1 MLFYYIRHG
10 EPLGVPDYSLTPLG
24 REQAKAL
31 AKRLCLF
38 GIDRVFASPT
48 LRTMQTA
55 QPICDLLGKEI
66 TPCDWADEGIVW
78 NEFTVPHPKYEHTW
92 AFFDPKYL
100 EIFSSPEVRAL
111 GECWYEHPELAGLN
125 FKAGVER
132 VNAAVDEFFLSLG
145 FRHDRENARY
155 EVVGEHL
162 NRDRVALFAHQGFGM
177 LFFSSLLDIPYHL
190 DREYTYYVPATLWAE
205 PSPRGFV
212 LVPFGGANKKH
223 TALITSLGETDDYEK
238 LKPVLALINE
248 PLTLTEEMMAL
259 VRFLV
264 DRTLCSF
271 GDAVRRLIPA
281 DAFARADEYYSL
293 RETHALPTSAGG
305 LNEKSAKIVDFL
317 SARSAVR
324 AERIEKEFGAAA
336 CDKICHG
343 NALRLF
349 KEVIG

>member
-31 AKRLCLF
+31 AKRLCLY

-66 TPCDWADEGIVW
+66 TTCDWADEGIVW

-111 GECWYEHPELAGLN
+111 GEKWYEHPELAGLN

-177 LFFSSLLDIPYHL
+177 SFFSSMLDIPYPMFCTHF
-190 DREYTYYVPATLWAE
+190 DFSHSSMSVINFE
-205 PSPRGFV
+205 PRGKYVYPHV
-212 LVPFGGANKKH
+212 LQTANDSH
-223 TALITSLGETDDYEK
+223 LYREGIITGYHNSIK
-238 LKPVLALINE
+238 
-248 PLTLTEEMMAL
+248 
-259 VRFLV
+259 F
-264 DRTLCSF
+264 
-271 GDAVRRLIPA
+271 
-281 DAFARADEYYSL
+281 
-293 RETHALPTSAGG
+293 
-305 LNEKSAKIVDFL
+305 
-317 SARSAVR
+317 
-324 AERIEKEFGAAA
+324 
-336 CDKICHG
+336 
-343 NALRLF
+343 
-349 KEVIG
+349 

>member
-66 TPCDWADEGIVW
+66 TTCDWADEGIVW

-92 AFFDPKYL
+92 AFYDPKYL

-111 GECWYEHPELAGLN
+111 GERWYEHPELSGLN

-177 LFFSSLLDIPYHL
+177 SFFSSMLDIPYPMFCTHF
-190 DREYTYYVPATLWAE
+190 DFSHSSMSVINFE
-205 PSPRGFV
+205 PRGKYVYPHV
-212 LVPFGGANKKH
+212 LQTANDSH
-223 TALITSLGETDDYEK
+223 LYREGIITGYHNSIK
-238 LKPVLALINE
+238 
-248 PLTLTEEMMAL
+248 
-259 VRFLV
+259 F
-264 DRTLCSF
+264 
-271 GDAVRRLIPA
+271 
-281 DAFARADEYYSL
+281 
-293 RETHALPTSAGG
+293 
-305 LNEKSAKIVDFL
+305 
-317 SARSAVR
+317 
-324 AERIEKEFGAAA
+324 
-336 CDKICHG
+336 
-343 NALRLF
+343 
-349 KEVIG
+349 

>member
-10 EPLGVPDYSLTPLG
+10 EPLGVPDHSLTPLG

-92 AFFDPKYL
+92 AFFDPHYL

-111 GECWYEHPELAGLN
+111 GERWYEHPELAGLN

-177 LFFSSLLDIPYHL
+177 SFFSSMLDIPYPMFCTHF
-190 DREYTYYVPATLWAE
+190 DFSHSSMSVINFE
-205 PSPRGFV
+205 PRGKYVYPHV
-212 LVPFGGANKKH
+212 LQAANDSH
-223 TALITSLGETDDYEK
+223 LYREGI
-238 LKPVLALINE
+238 
-248 PLTLTEEMMAL
+248 LTGYNH
-259 VRFLV
+259 FIH
-264 DRTLCSF
+264 F
-271 GDAVRRLIPA
+271 
-281 DAFARADEYYSL
+281 
-293 RETHALPTSAGG
+293 
-305 LNEKSAKIVDFL
+305 
-317 SARSAVR
+317 
-324 AERIEKEFGAAA
+324 
-336 CDKICHG
+336 
-343 NALRLF
+343 
-349 KEVIG
+349 

>member
-38 GIDRVFASPT
+38 GIDRVFTSPT

-55 QPICDLLGKEI
+55 QPICDLLRKEI
-66 TPCDWADEGIVW
+66 TTCDWADEGIVW

-92 AFFDPKYL
+92 AFFDSKYL

-111 GECWYEHPELAGLN
+111 GERWYEHPDLAGLN

-177 LFFSSLLDIPYHL
+177 SFFSSMLDIPYPMFCTHF
-190 DREYTYYVPATLWAE
+190 DFSHSSMSVVNFE
-205 PSPRGFV
+205 PRGKYVYPHV
-212 LVPFGGANKKH
+212 LQTANDSH
-223 TALITSLGETDDYEK
+223 LYREGIITGYHNSIK
-238 LKPVLALINE
+238 
-248 PLTLTEEMMAL
+248 
-259 VRFLV
+259 F
-264 DRTLCSF
+264 
-271 GDAVRRLIPA
+271 
-281 DAFARADEYYSL
+281 
-293 RETHALPTSAGG
+293 
-305 LNEKSAKIVDFL
+305 
-317 SARSAVR
+317 
-324 AERIEKEFGAAA
+324 
-336 CDKICHG
+336 
-343 NALRLF
+343 
-349 KEVIG
+349 

>member
-1 MLFYYIRHG
+1 MLLYYIRHG
-10 EPLGVPDYSLTPLG
+10 EPLGVPDHSLTPLG

-31 AKRLCLF
+31 SKRLCLF

-92 AFFDPKYL
+92 AFFDPHYL

-111 GECWYEHPELAGLN
+111 GERWYEHPELAGLN

-177 LFFSSLLDIPYHL
+177 SFFSSMLDIPYPMFCTHF
-190 DREYTYYVPATLWAE
+190 DFSHSSMSVINFE
-205 PSPRGFV
+205 PRGKYVYPHV
-212 LVPFGGANKKH
+212 LQTANDSH
-223 TALITSLGETDDYEK
+223 LY
-238 LKPVLALINE
+238 
-248 PLTLTEEMMAL
+248 
-259 VRFLV
+259 
-264 DRTLCSF
+264 
-271 GDAVRRLIPA
+271 
-281 DAFARADEYYSL
+281 
-293 RETHALPTSAGG
+293 REGIMTGYHNSI
-305 LNEKSAKIVDFL
+305 KF
-317 SARSAVR
+317 
-324 AERIEKEFGAAA
+324 
-336 CDKICHG
+336 
-343 NALRLF
+343 
-349 KEVIG
+349 

>member
-24 REQAKAL
+24 HEQAKAL

-92 AFFDPKYL
+92 AFYDPKYL

-111 GECWYEHPELAGLN
+111 GERWYEHPELAKLN

-155 EVVGEHL
+155 EVVGERL

-177 LFFSSLLDIPYHL
+177 SFFSSMLDIPYPMFCTHF
-190 DREYTYYVPATLWAE
+190 DFSHSSMSVVNFE
-205 PSPRGFV
+205 PRGKYVYPHV
-212 LVPFGGANKKH
+212 LQTANDSH
-223 TALITSLGETDDYEK
+223 LYREGIITGYH
-238 LKPVLALINE
+238 N
-248 PLTLTEEMMAL
+248 
-259 VRFLV
+259 
-264 DRTLCSF
+264 
-271 GDAVRRLIPA
+271 
-281 DAFARADEYYSL
+281 
-293 RETHALPTSAGG
+293 
-305 LNEKSAKIVDFL
+305 
-317 SARSAVR
+317 
-324 AERIEKEFGAAA
+324 
-336 CDKICHG
+336 
-343 NALRLF
+343 
-349 KEVIG
+349 VIKF

>member
-92 AFFDPKYL
+92 AFFDPHYL

-111 GECWYEHPELAGLN
+111 GERWYEHPELAGLN

-177 LFFSSLLDIPYHL
+177 SFFSSMLDIPYPMFCTHF
-190 DREYTYYVPATLWAE
+190 DFSHSSMSVVNFE
-205 PSPRGFV
+205 PRGKYVYPHV
-212 LVPFGGANKKH
+212 LQTANDSH
-223 TALITSLGETDDYEK
+223 LYREGIITGY
-238 LKPVLALINE
+238 
-248 PLTLTEEMMAL
+248 
-259 VRFLV
+259 
-264 DRTLCSF
+264 
-271 GDAVRRLIPA
+271 
-281 DAFARADEYYSL
+281 
-293 RETHALPTSAGG
+293 H
-305 LNEKSAKIVDFL
+305 
-317 SARSAVR
+317 
-324 AERIEKEFGAAA
+324 
-336 CDKICHG
+336 
-343 NALRLF
+343 NAIKF
-349 KEVIG
+349 

>member
-66 TPCDWADEGIVW
+66 TPCDWADEGVVW

-111 GECWYEHPELAGLN
+111 GEKWYEHPELAGLN

-177 LFFSSLLDIPYHL
+177 SFFSSMLDIPYPMFCTHF
-190 DREYTYYVPATLWAE
+190 DFSHSSMSVINFE
-205 PSPRGFV
+205 PRGKYVYPHV
-212 LVPFGGANKKH
+212 LQTANDSH
-223 TALITSLGETDDYEK
+223 LYREGIITGYHNSIK
-238 LKPVLALINE
+238 
-248 PLTLTEEMMAL
+248 
-259 VRFLV
+259 F
-264 DRTLCSF
+264 
-271 GDAVRRLIPA
+271 
-281 DAFARADEYYSL
+281 
-293 RETHALPTSAGG
+293 
-305 LNEKSAKIVDFL
+305 
-317 SARSAVR
+317 
-324 AERIEKEFGAAA
+324 
-336 CDKICHG
+336 
-343 NALRLF
+343 
-349 KEVIG
+349 

>member
-24 REQAKAL
+24 REQAKAI

-92 AFFDPKYL
+92 AFYDPKYL

-111 GECWYEHPELAGLN
+111 GERWYEHPELAGLN

-177 LFFSSLLDIPYHL
+177 SFFSSMLDIPYPMFCTHF
-190 DREYTYYVPATLWAE
+190 DFSHSSMSVINFE
-205 PSPRGFV
+205 PRGKYVYPHV
-212 LVPFGGANKKH
+212 LQTANDSH
-223 TALITSLGETDDYEK
+223 LYREGIITGYHNSIK
-238 LKPVLALINE
+238 
-248 PLTLTEEMMAL
+248 
-259 VRFLV
+259 F
-264 DRTLCSF
+264 
-271 GDAVRRLIPA
+271 
-281 DAFARADEYYSL
+281 
-293 RETHALPTSAGG
+293 
-305 LNEKSAKIVDFL
+305 
-317 SARSAVR
+317 
-324 AERIEKEFGAAA
+324 
-336 CDKICHG
+336 
-343 NALRLF
+343 
-349 KEVIG
+349 

>member
-24 REQAKAL
+24 KEQAEAL

-55 QPICDLLGKEI
+55 QPICYLLGKEI

-92 AFFDPKYL
+92 AFFDPEYL

-111 GECWYEHPELAGLN
+111 GERWYEHPELAGLN

-132 VNAAVDEFFLSLG
+132 VNAALDEFFLSLG

-177 LFFSSLLDIPYHL
+177 SFFSSMLDIPYPMFCTHF
-190 DREYTYYVPATLWAE
+190 DFSHSSMSVINFE
-205 PSPRGFV
+205 PRGKYVYPHV
-212 LVPFGGANKKH
+212 LQTANDSH
-223 TALITSLGETDDYEK
+223 LYREGIITGYHNSIK
-238 LKPVLALINE
+238 
-248 PLTLTEEMMAL
+248 
-259 VRFLV
+259 F
-264 DRTLCSF
+264 
-271 GDAVRRLIPA
+271 
-281 DAFARADEYYSL
+281 
-293 RETHALPTSAGG
+293 
-305 LNEKSAKIVDFL
+305 
-317 SARSAVR
+317 
-324 AERIEKEFGAAA
+324 
-336 CDKICHG
+336 
-343 NALRLF
+343 
-349 KEVIG
+349 

>member
-92 AFFDPKYL
+92 AFYDPKYL

-111 GECWYEHPELAGLN
+111 GERWYEHPELAGLN

-177 LFFSSLLDIPYHL
+177 SFFSSMLDIPYPMFCTHF
-190 DREYTYYVPATLWAE
+190 DFSHSSMSVINFE
-205 PSPRGFV
+205 PRGKYVYPHV
-212 LVPFGGANKKH
+212 LQTANDSH
-223 TALITSLGETDDYEK
+223 LYREGIITGYH
-238 LKPVLALINE
+238 N
-248 PLTLTEEMMAL
+248 
-259 VRFLV
+259 
-264 DRTLCSF
+264 
-271 GDAVRRLIPA
+271 
-281 DAFARADEYYSL
+281 
-293 RETHALPTSAGG
+293 
-305 LNEKSAKIVDFL
+305 
-317 SARSAVR
+317 
-324 AERIEKEFGAAA
+324 
-336 CDKICHG
+336 
-343 NALRLF
+343 
-349 KEVIG
+349 VIKF

>member
-111 GECWYEHPELAGLN
+111 GEKWYEHPELAGLN

-162 NRDRVALFAHQGFGM
+162 NRERVALFAHQGFGM
-177 LFFSSLLDIPYHL
+177 SFFSSMLDIPYPMFCTHF
-190 DREYTYYVPATLWAE
+190 DFSHSSMTVVNFE
-205 PSPRGFV
+205 PRGKYVYPHV
-212 LVPFGGANKKH
+212 LQTANDSH
-223 TALITSLGETDDYEK
+223 LYREGIITGYHNSIK
-238 LKPVLALINE
+238 
-248 PLTLTEEMMAL
+248 
-259 VRFLV
+259 F
-264 DRTLCSF
+264 
-271 GDAVRRLIPA
+271 
-281 DAFARADEYYSL
+281 
-293 RETHALPTSAGG
+293 
-305 LNEKSAKIVDFL
+305 
-317 SARSAVR
+317 
-324 AERIEKEFGAAA
+324 
-336 CDKICHG
+336 
-343 NALRLF
+343 
-349 KEVIG
+349 

>member
-55 QPICDLLGKEI
+55 RPICDLLGKEI

-111 GECWYEHPELAGLN
+111 GERWYEHPELAGLN

-177 LFFSSLLDIPYHL
+177 SFFSSMLDIPYPMFCTHF
-190 DREYTYYVPATLWAE
+190 DFSHSSMSVINFE
-205 PSPRGFV
+205 PRGKYVYPHV
-212 LVPFGGANKKH
+212 LQTANDSH
-223 TALITSLGETDDYEK
+223 LYREGIITGYH
-238 LKPVLALINE
+238 N
-248 PLTLTEEMMAL
+248 
-259 VRFLV
+259 
-264 DRTLCSF
+264 
-271 GDAVRRLIPA
+271 
-281 DAFARADEYYSL
+281 
-293 RETHALPTSAGG
+293 
-305 LNEKSAKIVDFL
+305 
-317 SARSAVR
+317 
-324 AERIEKEFGAAA
+324 
-336 CDKICHG
+336 
-343 NALRLF
+343 
-349 KEVIG
+349 VIKF

>member
-1 MLFYYIRHG
+1 MIFYYIRHG

-55 QPICDLLGKEI
+55 QPICDLLGTEI

-111 GECWYEHPELAGLN
+111 GERWYEHPELAGLN

-177 LFFSSLLDIPYHL
+177 SFFSSMLDIPYPMFCTHF
-190 DREYTYYVPATLWAE
+190 DFSHSSMSVVNFE
-205 PSPRGFV
+205 PRGKYVYPHV
-212 LVPFGGANKKH
+212 LQTANDSH
-223 TALITSLGETDDYEK
+223 LYREGIITGYHNSIK
-238 LKPVLALINE
+238 
-248 PLTLTEEMMAL
+248 
-259 VRFLV
+259 F
-264 DRTLCSF
+264 
-271 GDAVRRLIPA
+271 
-281 DAFARADEYYSL
+281 
-293 RETHALPTSAGG
+293 
-305 LNEKSAKIVDFL
+305 
-317 SARSAVR
+317 
-324 AERIEKEFGAAA
+324 
-336 CDKICHG
+336 
-343 NALRLF
+343 
-349 KEVIG
+349 

>member
-1 MLFYYIRHG
+1 MLLYYIRHG

-92 AFFDPKYL
+92 VFFDPHYL

-111 GECWYEHPELAGLN
+111 GERWYDHPELAGLN

-177 LFFSSLLDIPYHL
+177 SFFSSMLDIPYPMFCTHF
-190 DREYTYYVPATLWAE
+190 DFSHSSMSVINFE
-205 PSPRGFV
+205 PRGKYVYPHV
-212 LVPFGGANKKH
+212 LQTANDSH
-223 TALITSLGETDDYEK
+223 LYREGIITGYHNSIK
-238 LKPVLALINE
+238 
-248 PLTLTEEMMAL
+248 
-259 VRFLV
+259 F
-264 DRTLCSF
+264 
-271 GDAVRRLIPA
+271 
-281 DAFARADEYYSL
+281 
-293 RETHALPTSAGG
+293 
-305 LNEKSAKIVDFL
+305 
-317 SARSAVR
+317 
-324 AERIEKEFGAAA
+324 
-336 CDKICHG
+336 
-343 NALRLF
+343 
-349 KEVIG
+349 

>member
-66 TPCDWADEGIVW
+66 TTCDWADEGIVW

-92 AFFDPKYL
+92 AFYDPKYL

-111 GECWYEHPELAGLN
+111 GERWYEHPELAGLN

-177 LFFSSLLDIPYHL
+177 SFFSSMLDIPYPMFCTHF
-190 DREYTYYVPATLWAE
+190 DFSHSSMSVINFE
-205 PSPRGFV
+205 PRGKYVYPHV
-212 LVPFGGANKKH
+212 LQTANDSH
-223 TALITSLGETDDYEK
+223 LYREGIITGYHNSIK
-238 LKPVLALINE
+238 
-248 PLTLTEEMMAL
+248 
-259 VRFLV
+259 F
-264 DRTLCSF
+264 
-271 GDAVRRLIPA
+271 
-281 DAFARADEYYSL
+281 
-293 RETHALPTSAGG
+293 
-305 LNEKSAKIVDFL
+305 
-317 SARSAVR
+317 
-324 AERIEKEFGAAA
+324 
-336 CDKICHG
+336 
-343 NALRLF
+343 
-349 KEVIG
+349 

>member
-31 AKRLCLF
+31 SKRLCLF

-78 NEFTVPHPKYEHTW
+78 NEFTVPYPKYEHTW

-111 GECWYEHPELAGLN
+111 GERWYEHPDLAGLN

-177 LFFSSLLDIPYHL
+177 SFFSSMLDIPYPMFCTHF
-190 DREYTYYVPATLWAE
+190 DFSHSSMSVINFE
-205 PSPRGFV
+205 PRGQYVYPHV
-212 LVPFGGANKKH
+212 LQTANDSH
-223 TALITSLGETDDYEK
+223 LYREGIITGHH
-238 LKPVLALINE
+238 N
-248 PLTLTEEMMAL
+248 
-259 VRFLV
+259 
-264 DRTLCSF
+264 
-271 GDAVRRLIPA
+271 
-281 DAFARADEYYSL
+281 
-293 RETHALPTSAGG
+293 
-305 LNEKSAKIVDFL
+305 
-317 SARSAVR
+317 
-324 AERIEKEFGAAA
+324 
-336 CDKICHG
+336 
-343 NALRLF
+343 
-349 KEVIG
+349 VIKF

>member
-111 GECWYEHPELAGLN
+111 GEKWYEHPELAGLN

-177 LFFSSLLDIPYHL
+177 SFFSSMLDIPYPMFCTHF
-190 DREYTYYVPATLWAE
+190 DFSHSSMSVINFE
-205 PSPRGFV
+205 PRGKYVYPHV
-212 LVPFGGANKKH
+212 LQTANDSH
-223 TALITSLGETDDYEK
+223 LYREGIITGYHNSIK
-238 LKPVLALINE
+238 
-248 PLTLTEEMMAL
+248 
-259 VRFLV
+259 F
-264 DRTLCSF
+264 
-271 GDAVRRLIPA
+271 
-281 DAFARADEYYSL
+281 
-293 RETHALPTSAGG
+293 
-305 LNEKSAKIVDFL
+305 
-317 SARSAVR
+317 
-324 AERIEKEFGAAA
+324 
-336 CDKICHG
+336 
-343 NALRLF
+343 
-349 KEVIG
+349 

>member
-24 REQAKAL
+24 KEQAKAL

-111 GECWYEHPELAGLN
+111 GERWYEHPELAGLN

-177 LFFSSLLDIPYHL
+177 SFFSSMLDIPYPMFCTHF
-190 DREYTYYVPATLWAE
+190 DFSHSSMSVINFE
-205 PSPRGFV
+205 PRGKYVYPHV
-212 LVPFGGANKKH
+212 LQTANDSH
-223 TALITSLGETDDYEK
+223 LYREGI
-238 LKPVLALINE
+238 
-248 PLTLTEEMMAL
+248 LTGYHNSIK
-259 VRFLV
+259 F
-264 DRTLCSF
+264 
-271 GDAVRRLIPA
+271 
-281 DAFARADEYYSL
+281 
-293 RETHALPTSAGG
+293 
-305 LNEKSAKIVDFL
+305 
-317 SARSAVR
+317 
-324 AERIEKEFGAAA
+324 
-336 CDKICHG
+336 
-343 NALRLF
+343 
-349 KEVIG
+349 

>member
-38 GIDRVFASPT
+38 GINRVFASPT

-92 AFFDPKYL
+92 AFYDPKYL

-111 GECWYEHPELAGLN
+111 GERWYEHPELAGLN

-177 LFFSSLLDIPYHL
+177 SFFSSMLDIPYPMFCTHF
-190 DREYTYYVPATLWAE
+190 DFSHSSMSVVNFE
-205 PSPRGFV
+205 PRGKYVYPHV
-212 LVPFGGANKKH
+212 LQTANDSH
-223 TALITSLGETDDYEK
+223 LYREGIITGY
-238 LKPVLALINE
+238 
-248 PLTLTEEMMAL
+248 
-259 VRFLV
+259 
-264 DRTLCSF
+264 
-271 GDAVRRLIPA
+271 
-281 DAFARADEYYSL
+281 
-293 RETHALPTSAGG
+293 H
-305 LNEKSAKIVDFL
+305 
-317 SARSAVR
+317 
-324 AERIEKEFGAAA
+324 
-336 CDKICHG
+336 
-343 NALRLF
+343 NAIKF
-349 KEVIG
+349 

>member
-38 GIDRVFASPT
+38 GINRVFASPT

-111 GECWYEHPELAGLN
+111 GEKWYEHPELAGLN

-177 LFFSSLLDIPYHL
+177 SFFSSMLDIPYPMFCTHF
-190 DREYTYYVPATLWAE
+190 DFSHSSMSVINFE
-205 PSPRGFV
+205 PRGKYVYPHV
-212 LVPFGGANKKH
+212 LQTANDSH
-223 TALITSLGETDDYEK
+223 LYREGIITGY
-238 LKPVLALINE
+238 
-248 PLTLTEEMMAL
+248 
-259 VRFLV
+259 
-264 DRTLCSF
+264 
-271 GDAVRRLIPA
+271 
-281 DAFARADEYYSL
+281 
-293 RETHALPTSAGG
+293 H
-305 LNEKSAKIVDFL
+305 
-317 SARSAVR
+317 
-324 AERIEKEFGAAA
+324 
-336 CDKICHG
+336 
-343 NALRLF
+343 NAIKF
-349 KEVIG
+349 

>member
-1 MLFYYIRHG
+1 MIFYYIRHG

-66 TPCDWADEGIVW
+66 TTCDWADEGIVW

-111 GECWYEHPELAGLN
+111 GERWYEHPDLAGLN

-155 EVVGEHL
+155 EVVGERL

-177 LFFSSLLDIPYHL
+177 SFFSSMLDIPDPMFCTHF
-190 DREYTYYVPATLWAE
+190 DFSHSSMSVVNFE
-205 PSPRGFV
+205 PRGKYVYPHV
-212 LVPFGGANKKH
+212 LQTANDSH
-223 TALITSLGETDDYEK
+223 LYREGIITGYHNS
-238 LKPVLALINE
+238 I
-248 PLTLTEEMMAL
+248 
-259 VRFLV
+259 RF
-264 DRTLCSF
+264 
-271 GDAVRRLIPA
+271 
-281 DAFARADEYYSL
+281 
-293 RETHALPTSAGG
+293 
-305 LNEKSAKIVDFL
+305 
-317 SARSAVR
+317 
-324 AERIEKEFGAAA
+324 
-336 CDKICHG
+336 
-343 NALRLF
+343 
-349 KEVIG
+349 

>member
-66 TPCDWADEGIVW
+66 TTCDWADEGIVW

-111 GECWYEHPELAGLN
+111 GEKWYEHPELAGLN

-155 EVVGEHL
+155 EVVGERL

-177 LFFSSLLDIPYHL
+177 SFFSSMLDIPYPMFCTHF
-190 DREYTYYVPATLWAE
+190 DFSHSSMSVISFE
-205 PSPRGFV
+205 PRGKYVYPHV
-212 LVPFGGANKKH
+212 LQTANDSH
-223 TALITSLGETDDYEK
+223 LYREGIITGYHNSIK
-238 LKPVLALINE
+238 
-248 PLTLTEEMMAL
+248 
-259 VRFLV
+259 F
-264 DRTLCSF
+264 
-271 GDAVRRLIPA
+271 
-281 DAFARADEYYSL
+281 
-293 RETHALPTSAGG
+293 
-305 LNEKSAKIVDFL
+305 
-317 SARSAVR
+317 
-324 AERIEKEFGAAA
+324 
-336 CDKICHG
+336 
-343 NALRLF
+343 
-349 KEVIG
+349 

>member
-92 AFFDPKYL
+92 AFYDPKYL

-111 GECWYEHPELAGLN
+111 GERWYEHPELAGLN

-177 LFFSSLLDIPYHL
+177 SFFSSMLDIPYPMFCTHF
-190 DREYTYYVPATLWAE
+190 DFSHSSMSVVNFE
-205 PSPRGFV
+205 PRGKYVYPHV
-212 LVPFGGANKKH
+212 LQTANDSH
-223 TALITSLGETDDYEK
+223 LYREGIITGYHNSIK
-238 LKPVLALINE
+238 
-248 PLTLTEEMMAL
+248 
-259 VRFLV
+259 F
-264 DRTLCSF
+264 
-271 GDAVRRLIPA
+271 
-281 DAFARADEYYSL
+281 
-293 RETHALPTSAGG
+293 
-305 LNEKSAKIVDFL
+305 
-317 SARSAVR
+317 
-324 AERIEKEFGAAA
+324 
-336 CDKICHG
+336 
-343 NALRLF
+343 
-349 KEVIG
+349 

>member
-111 GECWYEHPELAGLN
+111 GEKWYEHPELAGLN

-177 LFFSSLLDIPYHL
+177 SFFSSMLDIPYPMFCTHF
-190 DREYTYYVPATLWAE
+190 DFSHSSMSVINFE
-205 PSPRGFV
+205 PRGKYVYPHV
-212 LVPFGGANKKH
+212 LQTANDSH
-223 TALITSLGETDDYEK
+223 LYREGIITGYHNCIK
-238 LKPVLALINE
+238 
-248 PLTLTEEMMAL
+248 
-259 VRFLV
+259 F
-264 DRTLCSF
+264 
-271 GDAVRRLIPA
+271 
-281 DAFARADEYYSL
+281 
-293 RETHALPTSAGG
+293 
-305 LNEKSAKIVDFL
+305 
-317 SARSAVR
+317 
-324 AERIEKEFGAAA
+324 
-336 CDKICHG
+336 
-343 NALRLF
+343 
-349 KEVIG
+349 

>member
-92 AFFDPKYL
+92 AFYDPKYL
-100 EIFSSPEVRAL
+100 EIFSSPEVRVL
-111 GECWYEHPELAGLN
+111 GERWYEHPELAGLN

-177 LFFSSLLDIPYHL
+177 SFFSSMLDIPYPMFCTHF
-190 DREYTYYVPATLWAE
+190 DFSHSSMSVVNFE
-205 PSPRGFV
+205 PRGKYVYPHV
-212 LVPFGGANKKH
+212 LQTANDSH
-223 TALITSLGETDDYEK
+223 LYREGIITGYHNSIK
-238 LKPVLALINE
+238 
-248 PLTLTEEMMAL
+248 
-259 VRFLV
+259 F
-264 DRTLCSF
+264 
-271 GDAVRRLIPA
+271 
-281 DAFARADEYYSL
+281 
-293 RETHALPTSAGG
+293 
-305 LNEKSAKIVDFL
+305 
-317 SARSAVR
+317 
-324 AERIEKEFGAAA
+324 
-336 CDKICHG
+336 
-343 NALRLF
+343 
-349 KEVIG
+349 